1 MLVNLVPNPVTRFF
15 QIIYM
20 GPWAS
25 LLLLTLSFCLQPE
38 FILFIFIMVI
48 CIGVCTCVY
57 VCVWGGVKLCLKF
70 IKEHQTLCRFLII
83 NLKHSKLCYQD
94 LTMLSQI
101 FKVCSFSLWYQFP
114 LTEIYPNAGIKL
126 PTDWHLRFLGLW
138 RFRI

>member
-1 MLVNLVPNPVTRFF
+1 MNACEFSTKSSNQIFSNNLHGPMGLIAFTYPV
-15 QIIYM
+15 
-20 GPWAS
+20 
-25 LLLLTLSFCLQPE
+25 
-38 FILFIFIMVI
+38 ILFTTRIYIVYFHNGYMYRCVHMCI
-48 CIGVCTCVY
+48 C
-57 VCVWGGVKLCLKF
+57 VCVGGFKLCLKF

-126 PTDWHLRFLGLW
+126 PTDWHLRFLGL
-138 RFRI
+138 